1 MSYQFLFLV
10 LQFTSKSPFL
20 DSSIRFRCKLA
31 QFSIRSPLGS
41 GFLHNLSTSGD
52 ILIEWS
58 FMSTNSFSLNSSVHP
73 AHKSPVLKVF
83 SLHLLLLRNHSM
95 LWLKSLV
102 LWITD
107 ILPPILRHRS
117 RTSKAPSVSE
127 IGTRPNLFPLHTVS
141 LETVSLFI
149 LNGCQPAVSQLT
161 TFPFKS
167 KLRRYFRF

>member
-1 MSYQFLFLV
+1 
-10 LQFTSKSPFL
+10 
-20 DSSIRFRCKLA
+20 
-31 QFSIRSPLGS
+31 
-41 GFLHNLSTSGD
+41 
-52 ILIEWS
+52 
-58 FMSTNSFSLNSSVHP
+58 MSTNSFSLNSSVHP

-117 RTSKAPSVSE
+117 RTSKAPSVSD

-149 LNGCQPAVSQLT
+149 LTGCQPAVSQLT

-167 KLRRYFRF
+167 KLQRYFRLFLAPCRLSSQSEAEAEFYRLLPASVFTCKLGRGSAKFRNTAKNS